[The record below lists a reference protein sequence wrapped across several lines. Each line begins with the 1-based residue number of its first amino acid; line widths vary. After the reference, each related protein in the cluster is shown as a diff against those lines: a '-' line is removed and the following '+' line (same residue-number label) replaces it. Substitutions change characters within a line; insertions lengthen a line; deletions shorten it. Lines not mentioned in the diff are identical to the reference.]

1 MSICPHPLPQEI
13 ELKEREKVSE
23 KRAAAYRL
31 GIITAAILAVLT
43 IIEYLISVSLTGS
56 TVLLFIIA
64 LIKAAVI
71 VQNFMHIAR
80 LWREES
86 H

>member
-1 MSICPHPLPQEI
+1 VNA
-13 ELKEREKVSE
+13 EK
-23 KRAAAYRL
+23 KAAAYRL
-31 GIITAAILAVLT
+31 GVTTLIVLAVLT
-43 IIEYLISVSLTGS
+43 AVEYAIGVTINSA
-56 TVLLFIIA
+56 VLLFIIG

-80 LWREES
+80 LWQEES

>member
-1 MSICPHPLPQEI
+1 
-13 ELKEREKVSE
+13 VSE
-23 KRAAAYRL
+23 RKAAVYRL
-31 GIITAAILAVLT
+31 GIITAVILAVLT
-43 IIEYLISVSLTGS
+43 GIEYWISVGLHGS
-56 TVLLFIIA
+56 MVLLLIMA

-71 VQNFMHIAR
+71 VQNFMHITR

>member
-1 MSICPHPLPQEI
+1 
-13 ELKEREKVSE
+13 VSE

-31 GIITAAILAVLT
+31 GLITLLILAVLT
-43 IIEYLISVSLTGS
+43 IAEFYVAVALESI
-56 TVLLFIIA
+56 VLLFIIA
-64 LIKAAVI
+64 LVKAAI
-71 VQNFMHIAR
+71 IIQNFMHVTR

>member
-1 MSICPHPLPQEI
+1 MD
-13 ELKEREKVSE
+13 E

-31 GIITAAILAVLT
+31 GVTTLIILAVLT
-43 IIEYLISVSLTGS
+43 IVEYLVSVYLGS
-56 TVLLFIIA
+56 TVLLLIIA
-64 LIKAAVI
+64 LIKAAII

>member
-1 MSICPHPLPQEI
+1 MNA
-13 ELKEREKVSE
+13 EK
-23 KRAAAYRL
+23 KAAAYRAGVMTL
-31 GIITAAILAVLT
+31 VILAVLT
-43 IIEYLISVSLTGS
+43 IIEYVVGVTFNS
-56 TVLLFIIA
+56 TVILFILA
-64 LIKAAVI
+64 LLKAAII

>member
-1 MSICPHPLPQEI
+1 MS
-13 ELKEREKVSE
+13 ERK
-23 KRAAAYRL
+23 AAAYRL
-31 GIITAAILAVLT
+31 GIITLIILAVLT
-43 IIEYLISVSLTGS
+43 ALEYWISAGLHAS
-56 TVLLFIIA
+56 TVFLMIIA
-64 LIKAAVI
+64 LLKAGVI

>member
-1 MSICPHPLPQEI
+1 MID
-13 ELKEREKVSE
+13 KK
-23 KRAAAYRL
+23 AAAYRL
-31 GIITAAILAVLT
+31 GVITLAILAVLT
-43 IIEYLISVSLTGS
+43 IVEYIVAVYLGSL
-56 TVLLFIIA
+56 VLLFIIA

-71 VQNFMHIAR
+71 VQNFMHITR

>member
-1 MSICPHPLPQEI
+1 MVENETKPVNGD
-13 ELKEREKVSE
+13 KK
-23 KRAAAYRL
+23 AAAYRL
-31 GIITAAILAVLT
+31 GLITLLILAVLT
-43 IIEYLISVSLTGS
+43 VAEYFVGIYLGSL
-56 TVLLFIIA
+56 VLLFIIA
-64 LIKAAVI
+64 LVKAAII

>member
-1 MSICPHPLPQEI
+1 VGDQAVVENETKSVNHNG
-13 ELKEREKVSE
+13 K
-23 KRAAAYRL
+23 AAAYRL
-31 GIITAAILAVLT
+31 GLITLVILAVLT
-43 IIEYLISVSLTGS
+43 AAEYFVSVYLGSL
-56 TVLLFIIA
+56 VLLFIIA
-64 LIKAAVI
+64 LVKAAII

>member
-1 MSICPHPLPQEI
+1 MD
-13 ELKEREKVSE
+13 E

-31 GIITAAILAVLT
+31 GITTLIILAVLT
-43 IIEYLISVSLTGS
+43 IAEYFVSVYLGS
-56 TVLLFIIA
+56 TVLLLIIA
-64 LIKAAVI
+64 LIKAAII
-71 VQNFMHIAR
+71 VQNFMHISR

>member
-1 MSICPHPLPQEI
+1 M
-13 ELKEREKVSE
+13 SE

-31 GIITAAILAVLT
+31 GVITLLILAVLT
-43 IIEYLISVSLTGS
+43 IVEFFIAVALESI
-56 TVLLFIIA
+56 VLLFIVA
-64 LIKAAVI
+64 LVKAAII
-71 VQNFMHIAR
+71 VQNFMHITR

>member
-1 MSICPHPLPQEI
+1 MDMN
-13 ELKEREKVSE
+13 EK
-23 KRAAAYRL
+23 KAAAYRL
-31 GIITAAILAVLT
+31 GVMTLLILGVLT
-43 IIEYLISVSLTGS
+43 IVEFVAAVYLQSLI
-56 TVLLFIIA
+56 LLFIVA
-64 LIKAAVI
+64 LVKAVVI